1 MPKFSSNEWICHN
14 FISGFSGAW
23 HLCTNCE
30 RHNSQRWT
38 AQPSRNEDGWQSR
51 WPLPRR
57 SIGLH
62 TRKFNWVQVS
72 WVNTKNLTFLNVTR
86 LHCDPVVNLL
96 NHRCCTMFSSCLW
109 TLNCKPVDSE
119 IIPSSSASFHN
130 TSLEAIVF
138 YIFHPKKDR
147 IVDKGRS
154 ISSVDW
160 GKYAHMC
167 SSDETVFKC
176 LMPANVVII
185 YLAEAN
191 VSILRLNTL
200 EEIYIVTWVKLEQQ
214 NVIK

>member
-1 MPKFSSNEWICHN
+1 
-14 FISGFSGAW
+14 
-23 HLCTNCE
+23 
-30 RHNSQRWT
+30 
-38 AQPSRNEDGWQSR
+38 
-51 WPLPRR
+51 
-57 SIGLH
+57 
-62 TRKFNWVQVS
+62 
-72 WVNTKNLTFLNVTR
+72 
-86 LHCDPVVNLL
+86 
-96 NHRCCTMFSSCLW
+96 MFSSCLW

-200 EEIYIVTWVKLEQQ
+200 EEICIVTWVKLEQQ
-214 NVIK
+214 NVVKEYAYYCDASWATTWVNPRHAITMVDQNDRKYPR